1 MGDENIRRGDS
12 PRSVSE
18 RYQELRSALDKDKGE
33 NLRAIADAT
42 ANALE
47 SMAEAESAFTGE
59 CRREVPFGQL
69 FSVFLPDGS
78 IEMHCTHEPPHVE
91 TAQ

>member
-1 MGDENIRRGDS
+1 MG

-18 RYQELRSALDKDKGE
+18 RYQELRSALDEDKGE
-33 NLRAIADAT
+33 NLRAIANAT

-69 FSVFLPDGS
+69 FSV
-78 IEMHCTHEPPHVE
+78 
-91 TAQ
+91 